1 MATKRPYVI
10 YFRPIYLLIAMVG
23 VLLLALFI
31 GTLFGDR
38 AFVETITNNQQLKRE
53 ITDLE
58 ENLADS
64 QSALIQLQLSADVDA
79 AALENARQKMVDMQS
94 QIYRRDQELVLYR
107 EMLQDNKQPNGLS
120 IYDLKLTEIGER
132 RYRYLWVARQKI
144 EEMKALTVHVNIWVI
159 GLQGEE
165 LVDLSLDQLDA
176 DVKSLPIK
184 VSYKYFSINEGTME
198 LPEDFTPQSVRVTL
212 RYPWMKTPQFDE
224 MFDWQMED

>member
-10 YFRPIYLLIAMVG
+10 YFRPVYLVVAMVG

-31 GTLFGDR
+31 GALFGDR
-38 AFVETITNNQQLKRE
+38 AFVETITNNQQLKKE
-53 ITDLE
+53 ITELE
-58 ENLADS
+58 DNLASS

-79 AALENARQKMVDMQS
+79 AALEKARQKMVDMQS

-120 IYDLKLTEIGER
+120 LYDLKLTEIGDR
-132 RYRYLWVARQKI
+132 RFRYLWVARQKI
-144 EEMKALTVHVNIWVI
+144 EEMKALTVHVNIWVV

-165 LVDLSLDQLDA
+165 LVSLPVNKLDA
-176 DVKSLPIK
+176 EVKSLPIK

-198 LPEDFTPQSVRVTL
+198 LPEGFTPQSVRVTL
-212 RYPWMKTPQFDE
+212 RYPWMKTPQFDQK
-224 MFDWQMED
+224 FDWQMED

>member
-120 IYDLKLTEIGER
+120 IYDLKLTKVGER

-198 LPEDFTPQSVRVTL
+198 LL
-212 RYPWMKTPQFDE
+212 
-224 MFDWQMED
+224 